1 MEELT
6 SWTDSDRRCLSESAQ
21 SIDFLNDGPKN
32 KTIGYW
38 LEYLC
43 QLSLDGLDER
53 SRILNIKNEKILLES
68 KLKNL
73 ISQGTATRQI
83 QDAYKK
89 SGQTLKSFIRE
100 NYLDLYND

>member
-6 SWTDSDRRCLSESAQ
+6 SWTDSDRRCLSKSAQ
-21 SIDFLNDGPKN
+21 SVDFSNDGPKN

-53 SRILNIKNEKILLES
+53 SRLLNIKNETYNTIKLNLNSFCYPTPVFSKIFFNFFFGLF
-68 KLKNL
+68 
-73 ISQGTATRQI
+73 A
-83 QDAYKK
+83 
-89 SGQTLKSFIRE
+89 
-100 NYLDLYND
+100 